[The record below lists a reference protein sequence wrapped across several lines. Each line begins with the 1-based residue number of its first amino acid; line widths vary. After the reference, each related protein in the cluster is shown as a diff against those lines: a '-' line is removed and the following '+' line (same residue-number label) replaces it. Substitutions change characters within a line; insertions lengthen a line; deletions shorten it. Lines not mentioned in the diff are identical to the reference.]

1 MKFIAVATLFTLASA
16 HDLHGRH
23 AGAARLLAKRQATS
37 TSATSSVS
45 ATSAA
50 SGTTA
55 ASKSTTTSA
64 AVPVVQTTPI
74 GAGTDIPPLSS
85 ILSGAAPEATASVTT
100 VYPAGATPPISGAPA
115 LPSCMWLLFTSAN
128 YFFTVLTL
136 SLLQSYSAR
145 QTGPLRISFLI
156 LVCFRGSFSGLSLT
170 RCLTASSQ
178 VQEWLKELDG
188 FDIPDLDP
196 TADGTCVGDPVAA
209 ADAANRGWWTC
220 GGYTRST
227 DIVNCPDKLTWGM
240 RYFFLLILSR
250 ETNH

>member
-64 AVPVVQTTPI
+64 AVPAVQTTPI

-115 LPSCMWLLFTSAN
+115 LPSCMWLLFTSAI
-128 YFFTVLTL
+128 FSTIITS
-136 SLLQSYSAR
+136 SLLQSYSVR
-145 QTGPLRISFLI
+145 QIGQLRISFLI
-156 LVCFRGSFSGLSLT
+156 PVCFRGSFSGLSLT
-170 RCLTASSQ
+170 RYPAASSQ

-188 FDIPDLDP
+188 FDIPDLNP

-240 RYFFLLILSR
+240 RYFHLLILSR
-250 ETNH
+250 ETNY

>member
-64 AVPVVQTTPI
+64 AVPAVQTTPI

-115 LPSCMWLLFTSAN
+115 LPSCMWLLFTSAIFSLYN
-128 YFFTVLTL
+128 DLIFIAVVFSAADWPASDKLPDTSMFSRLFL
-136 SLLQSYSAR
+136 WFISDQIPGSLLS
-145 QTGPLRISFLI
+145 GPG
-156 LVCFRGSFSGLSLT
+156 VAEGVGWFRHPRL
-170 RCLTASSQ
+170 
-178 VQEWLKELDG
+178 E
-188 FDIPDLDP
+188 P
-196 TADGTCVGDPVAA
+196 
-209 ADAANRGWWTC
+209 NR
-220 GGYTRST
+220 
-227 DIVNCPDKLTWGM
+227 
-240 RYFFLLILSR
+240 
-250 ETNH
+250 